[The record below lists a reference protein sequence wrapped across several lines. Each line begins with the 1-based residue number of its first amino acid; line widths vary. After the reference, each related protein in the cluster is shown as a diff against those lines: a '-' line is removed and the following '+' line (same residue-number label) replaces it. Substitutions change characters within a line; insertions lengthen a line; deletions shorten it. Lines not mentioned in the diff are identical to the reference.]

1 MFRRFALVAVALV
14 GFLPGFVST
23 ANAQE
28 RPDFVS
34 RDMAAAFL
42 NTSSTPA
49 VAISSIDPAPVDP
62 FRAPRRGPSA
72 LLGSLYVSTAAMQ
85 ALDMHSTLQA
95 FKAGAVEGN
104 PLMGGITKNRGAF
117 MATKA
122 AVAASTI
129 LAARQIAKRN
139 KVAAVVTMV
148 AINSAYAMI
157 VSHNYKLA
165 RAR

>member
-1 MFRRFALVAVALV
+1 MSRRFALVAVALV
-14 GFLPGFVST
+14 GFLPGFVTT

-34 RDMAAAFL
+34 RDMTSAFL
-42 NTSSTPA
+42 NTSATPA
-49 VAISSIDPAPVDP
+49 IRLANTDPEPVEP
-62 FRAPRRGPSA
+62 FRAPRRGPSP
-72 LLGSLYVSTAAMQ
+72 LLGSLYLSTAAMQ

-95 FKAGAVEGN
+95 FRAGAVEGN
-104 PLMGGITKNRGAF
+104 PLMSGITKNRGVF

-165 RAR
+165 RVR

>member
-1 MFRRFALVAVALV
+1 MVRRLALAAVALV
-14 GFLPGFVST
+14 GFIPGFVT
-23 ANAQE
+23 AANAQE

-34 RDMAAAFL
+34 RDMTPAFL
-42 NTSSTPA
+42 NASATPA
-49 VAISSIDPAPVDP
+49 VPLTNLDPAPVDP

-104 PLMGGITKNRGAF
+104 PLMSGITKNRGVF

-139 KVAAVVTMV
+139 KVAAIATMV

-165 RAR
+165 RVR

>member
-1 MFRRFALVAVALV
+1 MFRRFALVAVAFVAL
-14 GFLPGFVST
+14 FPGFTST
-23 ANAQE
+23 ASAQE
-28 RPDFVS
+28 RPDLVS
-34 RDMAAAFL
+34 RDMSSAFL
-42 NTSSTPA
+42 NTSATPVVRLA
-49 VAISSIDPAPVDP
+49 DLDPAPVEP
-62 FRAPRRGPSA
+62 FRAPRRGPSP
-72 LLGSLYVSTAAMQ
+72 LLSSLYVSTAAMQ

-95 FKAGAVEGN
+95 FRAGAVEGN
-104 PLMGGITKNRGAF
+104 PLMSGITKNRGAF

-157 VSHNYKLA
+157 VNHNYKLA